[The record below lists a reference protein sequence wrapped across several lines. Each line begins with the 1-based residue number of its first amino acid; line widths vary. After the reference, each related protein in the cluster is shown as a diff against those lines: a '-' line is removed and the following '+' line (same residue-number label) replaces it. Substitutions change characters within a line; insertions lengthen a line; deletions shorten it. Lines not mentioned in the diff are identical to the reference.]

1 MALQSIE
8 LAVAVP
14 QVVAHRV
21 GRMAVAGSSPSAR
34 DRQEFS
40 RMIAEKNLAFMQ
52 SWQAMGAQAL
62 LANQAMAASFMR
74 SLWSLPSQASPAKA
88 LAQWHSAAMG
98 IAAKGL
104 TPVHR
109 AAVANAKR
117 LNRSKRR

>member
-1 MALQSIE
+1 MALQSLE

-21 GRMAVAGSSPSAR
+21 GRMALAGSSPSAR

-40 RMIAEKNLAFMQ
+40 RMIAEKNVAFMQ

-62 LANQAMAASFMR
+62 LANQAMAASFLR
-74 SLWSLPSQASPAKA
+74 SLWSLPGQASPVKA
-88 LAQWHSAAMG
+88 MAQWHSAALG

-109 AAVANAKR
+109 TAVANAAR
-117 LNRSKRR
+117 LGRSKRR